1 MHNRETAITRSRID
15 IVGLLLLVVFVSAF
29 QTMIDKGRELD
40 WFSSSF
46 IVWMAIVAG
55 IALGALILWELT
67 DDDPVIDLSVFRNRT
82 WLVST
87 LRSDERRVGKECVS
101 TCSSRWSPSNYK
113 KKKDINK

>member
-1 MHNRETAITRSRID
+1 
-15 IVGLLLLVVFVSAF
+15 
-29 QTMIDKGRELD
+29 MIDKGRELD

-87 LRSDERRVGKECVS
+87 LSMGLMFGLFCGNIVLTPLWLQQMLGS
-101 TCSSRWSPSNYK
+101 TATWEGFAPAPMGIMAVLTAPSVDRK
-113 KKKDINK
+113 SVVEG